1 MTRSNLF
8 TAFFFSALLFLLYQ
22 LYLILSPFASP
33 LILAAV
39 VSLTLA
45 PVRARLRTALHG
57 SRTQA
62 AVVMSLGTAAIDE
75 RMQRAVQEGGDTPFA
90 ASQSWLGATRA
101 WLIEHFPAIGS
112 LDFAKISSEAS
123 QKVAGWVAGE
133 SRLLMQDVA
142 GGLLGGTMML
152 VALFFFFRDGD
163 RIATT
168 IGGLIPMEAANK
180 ERVGKQ
186 LSDTVAAVVQSTV
199 LIAILQGI
207 VGGFGYFVIG
217 RFSVTI
223 LLAFLTAVASLVPV
237 VGAAL
242 VWVPSAIYLMAT
254 GELIRGMLLVAWGVV
269 AVGSVDNFVRPLV
282 IGGRVEIP
290 TFLLLF
296 ALLGGLQV
304 YGFLG
309 IFVAPV
315 MVAILL
321 AFVEIYREPSLKAE
335 PAAEEE

>member
-62 AVVMSLGTAAIDE
+62 AVVMSLGTAAIVLVPMTFLLSILGDQATEIYE

-142 GGLLGGTMML
+142 GGLLSGTMML

-282 IGGRVEIP
+282 IGGSSWP
-290 TFLLLF
+290 
-296 ALLGGLQV
+296 
-304 YGFLG
+304 
-309 IFVAPV
+309 P
-315 MVAILL
+315 
-321 AFVEIYREPSLKAE
+321 
-335 PAAEEE
+335 